1 MEHSKPHATFLP
13 LSPQSVAALPLLH
26 ACTIPVRWGDMDAF
40 QHVNNTVY
48 FRFME
53 QCRIEWFEAIGAVIT
68 HGGGRDIVP
77 NLVGAECRF
86 LRAITYPATVRVTIR
101 LGDFHDKVVQ
111 TFHEIRDDKTLYA
124 IGDCR
129 ILWMSLETGRSVPIP
144 EPVRRLLESYRAQ
157 PSA

>member
-1 MEHSKPHATFLP
+1 MADSKQPATFLP
-13 LSPQSVAALPLLH
+13 LSPAHAAGAPLLH
-26 ACTIPVRWGDMDAF
+26 EAPIAVRWGDMDAF

-53 QCRIEWFEAIGAVIT
+53 QVRIEWFERIGAALAGT
-68 HGGGRDIVP
+68 GDIVP

-101 LGDFHDKVVQ
+101 LGHWNEKVVQ
-111 TFHEIRDDKTLYA
+111 TFHEIWDGETLSA

-129 ILWMSLETGRSVPIP
+129 ILWMSIAAQKSVPMP
-144 EPVRRLLESYRAQ
+144 AAVRAQLERVRDGVRR
-157 PSA
+157 